1 MSLCKHILGAATVL
15 AAIVCAAPA
24 ALAQTYSLDSCR
36 QMAMNN
42 NKQLRMMK
50 EGITKAGYQKKQAF
64 AAYLP
69 ALDFAG
75 GYVYNQR
82 NLSIFDSD
90 QLLPTKSF
98 DLATQSYQF
107 NIVKNPMTGEPIKQP
122 NGQYVPETVALIP
135 KDAMTFDIHNVF
147 FGAVTLTQPVY
158 MGGKIVAM
166 NKITK
171 FAEDLAVKMH
181 DAEAENIIYAVDGAY
196 WQVVSLRAKEEL
208 AKSYIA
214 LLDTLRSNVSAMVEQ
229 GVATRS
235 DMLTVD
241 VKLNSAQVDLVKV
254 QDGLV
259 LSRMALA
266 QLCGLPVHTPLT
278 VADEGVELSPK
289 QSSSIPASG
298 YDMADVYSRRPDVQ
312 ALELG
317 VRIREQEGKVALSTM
332 LPSLA
337 VMGAYSFSNPNMY
350 DGFKKNFKGAFSVG
364 ATNTIPLWH
373 WGGDYNK
380 YRAAKADAEIARLR
394 LDDAKE
400 MIDLQVSQA
409 SFKCR
414 EAVKTYDMTVV
425 NITKADE
432 NLRQAN
438 LGFREGVMTVQNVME
453 AQTAWLKARSEKIDA
468 GIDVHMCDVYLS
480 KSLGTLAY

>member
-1 MSLCKHILGAATVL
+1 M
-15 AAIVCAAPA
+15 
-24 ALAQTYSLDSCR
+24 
-36 QMAMNN
+36 
-42 NKQLRMMK
+42 
-50 EGITKAGYQKKQAF
+50 
-64 AAYLP
+64 
-69 ALDFAG
+69 
-75 GYVYNQR
+75 
-82 NLSIFDSD
+82 
-90 QLLPTKSF
+90 
-98 DLATQSYQF
+98 
-107 NIVKNPMTGEPIKQP
+107 
-122 NGQYVPETVALIP
+122 
-135 KDAMTFDIHNVF
+135 
-147 FGAVTLTQPVY
+147 
-158 MGGKIVAM
+158 
-166 NKITK
+166 
-171 FAEDLAVKMH
+171 
-181 DAEAENIIYAVDGAY
+181 
-196 WQVVSLRAKEEL
+196 
-208 AKSYIA
+208 
-214 LLDTLRSNVSAMVEQ
+214 
-229 GVATRS
+229 
-235 DMLTVD
+235 
-241 VKLNSAQVDLVKV
+241 KV

-364 ATNTIPLWH
+364 ATLTIPLWH